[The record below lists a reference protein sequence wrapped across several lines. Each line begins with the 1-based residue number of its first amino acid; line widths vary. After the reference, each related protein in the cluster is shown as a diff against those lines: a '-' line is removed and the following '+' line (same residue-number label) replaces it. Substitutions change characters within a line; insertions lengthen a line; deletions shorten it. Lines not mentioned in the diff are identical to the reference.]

1 MTLAHEL
8 MNHDPPTVA
17 PDLGV
22 RELARM
28 LLESGRDGYCVVDNG
43 KLVGVVTAM
52 DLIFQEKQVHVP
64 SFFAF
69 LDGLLP
75 LGQHRLE
82 EELQKVTGARV
93 SDIMTTDPVVV
104 GQNDQV
110 DAVATLMVE
119 KRLTIIPIV
128 RDDALVGEITKPL
141 LLAHALTHLQ
151 AR

>member
-1 MTLAHEL
+1 MTLVHEL
-8 MNHDPPTVA
+8 MNHSPPSIE

-28 LLESGRDGYCVVDNG
+28 LLESGRDGYAVVENG

-93 SDIMTTDPVVV
+93 RDIMTTNPVTAS
-104 GQNDQV
+104 QNDHV
-110 DAVATLMVE
+110 DAVATAMVE
-119 KRLTIIPIV
+119 RRLTVIPVV
-128 RDDALVGEITKPL
+128 RDGELIGEITKPVL
-141 LLAHALTHLQ
+141 LEYALSHLQ